1 MSEVITIDKTGMT
14 GSDTFPLNANDVY
27 SMVEKIASQNIRG
40 LKSANRLDDA
50 LYYYDVENGTVIEE
64 AVIEMAKAGAFDKS
78 KADFSPSDPVVHP
91 LYFNNYEAKQ
101 FKTTVRR
108 NDIRKVL
115 INRGEGVEDVA
126 SKVLDTLNQGEG
138 HYAFLQSRALIF
150 GAPTK
155 DYAIIAGR
163 QPKTMRG
170 VLFAAREMYNH
181 LRADNNDCT
190 AYDYVCA
197 TPEEDIRIA
206 ISVELL
212 NLIDVG
218 ELAHVFNIEK
228 EEMFGRIVPV
238 PTSDMDGKE
247 SRYKMVV
254 YDRKAMGEARR
265 LYEYSQD
272 VIGSGLYQNHY
283 LTTEKAFFYNG
294 LFKACFIDCTDAAE
308 AALGDLAEIVFS
320 VSNVLE
326 NVNTSNAAY
335 KAVSGSAYE
344 AVLTA
349 ADGYKKLTAADVS
362 VTMSGATVANAFTA
376 DTGKVAIASVTG
388 PVVITATGV
397 ANS

>member
-1 MSEVITIDKTGMT
+1 MSEVITIDKTGMA
-14 GSDTFPLNANDVY
+14 GSDTFPLTANDVY
-27 SMVEKIASQNIRG
+27 KAVETIAAQNIRG

-50 LYYYDVENGTVIEE
+50 LYYYDVVNGKVIEE
-64 AVIEMAKAGAFDKS
+64 AVIEMAKAGAFDKT

-91 LYFNNYEAKQ
+91 LYFNNYEEKQ

-108 NDIRKVL
+108 NDIRKILADKGV
-115 INRGEGVEDVA
+115 GVEDVVA
-126 SKVLDTLNQGEG
+126 QVLDTLNQGEG
-138 HYAFLQSRALIF
+138 HYDFMQSRALIF
-150 GAPTK
+150 GAPSK
-155 DYAIIAGR
+155 DFALISGR

-238 PTSDMDGKE
+238 PTSDMAGAE
-247 SRYKMVV
+247 SRYKIVV
-254 YDRKAMGEARR
+254 YDRKAMGRARR

-272 VIGSGLYQNHY
+272 IIGSGLYQNHY
-283 LTTEKAFFYNG
+283 
-294 LFKACFIDCTDAAE
+294 
-308 AALGDLAEIVFS
+308 
-320 VSNVLE
+320 
-326 NVNTSNAAY
+326 
-335 KAVSGSAYE
+335 
-344 AVLTA
+344 
-349 ADGYKKLTAADVS
+349 
-362 VTMSGATVANAFTA
+362 
-376 DTGKVAIASVTG
+376 
-388 PVVITATGV
+388 
-397 ANS
+397 

>member
-14 GSDTFPLNANDVY
+14 GSDTFPLTANDVY
-27 SMVEKIASQNIRG
+27 KAVETIAAQNIRG

-50 LYYYDVENGTVIEE
+50 LYNYDVVNGKVIEE
-64 AVIEMAKAGAFDKS
+64 AVIEMAKAGAFDKT

-91 LYFNNYEAKQ
+91 LYFNNYEEKQ

-108 NDIRKVL
+108 NDIRKILADKGV
-115 INRGEGVEDVA
+115 GVEDVVA
-126 SKVLDTLNQGEG
+126 QVLDTLNQGEG
-138 HYAFLQSRALIF
+138 HYDFMQSRALIF
-150 GAPTK
+150 GAPSK
-155 DYAIIAGR
+155 DFALISGR

-238 PTSDMDGKE
+238 PTSDMAGAE
-247 SRYKMVV
+247 ARYKMVV
-254 YDRKAMGEARR
+254 YDRKAMGKARR

-272 VIGSGLYQNHY
+272 IIGSGLYQNHY
-283 LTTEKAFFYNG
+283 LTVEKAFFYNG
-294 LFKACFIDCTDAAE
+294 LFKACFMDCTDAAE
-308 AALGDLAEIVFS
+308 AALAEVAEQVFS

-326 NVNTSNAAY
+326 NVETSNAAY
-335 KAVSGSAYE
+335 KAVSGSAYD
-344 AVLTA
+344 ATLTA
-349 ADGYKKLTAADVS
+349 ASGYKKLTASDVT
-362 VTMSGATVANAFTA
+362 VKMSGQTVTNAFTA
-376 DTGKVAIASVTG
+376 ETGKVAIANVTG

-397 ANS
+397 ANG